1 MFGDIHGQYYD
12 LIEVMRSMRFGKT
25 NKKFLF
31 LGDYVDRGQH
41 GPEVI
46 AYLFALKVRY
56 PDQVFLLRGNHESIE
71 QTEQYNFRKQMLMK
85 YDEET
90 FQAAIE
96 AFQALPLAALV
107 NGQYLALHGGISSRL
122 QTLDQINEIDRRG
135 EPGDLES
142 LFNDLLWA
150 DPIKTK
156 DAPNKTEMPN
166 DRGISVLFGW
176 KLLRNIL
183 KQNALKALIRAHE
196 QKDEGYKLHKWAGEN
211 EDPPCITIFSAP
223 NYCQH

>member
-1 MFGDIHGQYYD
+1 MGRDANLIRVDGEVVMFGDIHGQYYD

-90 FQAAIE
+90 F
-96 AFQALPLAALV
+96 
-107 NGQYLALHGGISSRL
+107 
-122 QTLDQINEIDRRG
+122 
-135 EPGDLES
+135 
-142 LFNDLLWA
+142 
-150 DPIKTK
+150 
-156 DAPNKTEMPN
+156 
-166 DRGISVLFGW
+166 
-176 KLLRNIL
+176 
-183 KQNALKALIRAHE
+183 
-196 QKDEGYKLHKWAGEN
+196 
-211 EDPPCITIFSAP
+211 
-223 NYCQH
+223 